1 MIETV
6 IRDRRSSL
14 IGEKTMSHFPFRGSP
29 NIQVGFFFSLI
40 SFNRLKKNGK
50 KRTN

>member
-40 SFNRLKKNGK
+40 SL
-50 KRTN
+50 TA